1 MTAIAP
7 VKAQPD
13 LGFLL
18 SQASYVVITEL
29 TAGLASLGVTPRDY
43 CVLSQA
49 LGKEYTQIQL
59 ADLCRLDKTTMVVTM
74 DSLEAVGLAERRPS
88 ATDRRARIIAVTKA
102 GQRLV
107 AEAQQIV
114 NAIHANV
121 LEALPAKQREA
132 FVDGLTRLV
141 GDRLATPMEC
151 DKAPRRRA
159 P

>member
-1 MTAIAP
+1 
-7 VKAQPD
+7 
-13 LGFLL
+13 
-18 SQASYVVITEL
+18 
-29 TAGLASLGVTPRDY
+29 
-43 CVLSQA
+43 
-49 LGKEYTQIQL
+49 
-59 ADLCRLDKTTMVVTM
+59 MVVTM
-74 DSLEAVGLAERRPS
+74 DSLEAAGLAERRPS

-141 GDRLATPMEC
+141 EDRLATPMEC